1 MVTISANVDYALVV
15 ALIAIVHAMKSTEDE
30 YVEQMTTSVAEVIS
44 ATAWSIAQVI
54 VHSRFVYLFQ

>member
-1 MVTISANVDYALVV
+1 MHKMQKSKKVKGKFMVTISANVDYALVV

-44 ATAWSIAQVI
+44 ATA
-54 VHSRFVYLFQ
+54 